1 MIAFAA
7 QQVRDG
13 LRLDVGG
20 RLESELLDG
29 LEDVLRSPRR

>member
-1 MIAFAA
+1 
-7 QQVRDG
+7 

-29 LEDVLRSPRR
+29 FEDVLRKS